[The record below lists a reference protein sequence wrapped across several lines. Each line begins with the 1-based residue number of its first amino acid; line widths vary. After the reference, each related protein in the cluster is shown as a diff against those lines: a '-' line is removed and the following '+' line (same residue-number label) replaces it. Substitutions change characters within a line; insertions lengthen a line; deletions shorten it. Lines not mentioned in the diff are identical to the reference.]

1 MSPPQTGPRP
11 PGLQATP
18 SSGPPTFSAPMG
30 VALRPCLPASWHP
43 IARAQC
49 LAHSRCSTNGSCQRG
64 WHVQGRHSHPG
75 SALSLLPDPSRRAPC
90 VFVCCRR
97 RPLGHAASFF
107 SPPPSLCPSLGS
119 GGFQRLKAKLLES
132 LHFYP
137 PICSHLAGLGG
148 GAARALAVWVAQRP
162 LAAEKGSPGGQ
173 SGGHWP
179 ADQPPHVAS
188 GAVRASPSSGPTDG
202 DIWCPCHHLPRLLLP
217 QALLMAALSP
227 WRRYQA
233 RQPPRRGPR
242 RTSCLEQRRSF
253 QWSGRGASSGIRRK
267 SSWHLATV

>member
-1 MSPPQTGPRP
+1 MAAASVGGTCRGATPTQAQLCLSSQIQAEGPRACLFAA
-11 PGLQATP
+11 GGGP
-18 SSGPPTFSAPMG
+18 S
-30 VALRPCLPASWHP
+30 
-43 IARAQC
+43 
-49 LAHSRCSTNGSCQRG
+49 
-64 WHVQGRHSHPG
+64 
-75 SALSLLPDPSRRAPC
+75 D
-90 VFVCCRR
+90 
-97 RPLGHAASFF
+97 AASFF